1 MSVRVAG
8 FWIKQNC
15 HSVYEGIIYL
25 HNNIY
30 EYLAVPSCFIR
41 CYFQSDTDLGKFS
54 EALEKALVKE
64 TLRIHGGVKAGGW
77 VVSVQELVGSR
88 LTGKVEEK

>member
-1 MSVRVAG
+1 M
-8 FWIKQNC
+8 
-15 HSVYEGIIYL
+15 
-25 HNNIY
+25 
-30 EYLAVPSCFIR
+30 
-41 CYFQSDTDLGKFS
+41 
-54 EALEKALVKE
+54 EKALVKE